1 MLKVGTALK
10 IGTVPY
16 CNAFPLVHYLPDY
29 LPGAVVSEWLPS
41 QMRQQLAEQKLDLA
55 LMPVA
60 ELIALPQGKIISNC
74 CIACNGTVRSVL
86 LFSRKPIEQ
95 IRTIALD
102 TASRSSVLTCE
113 LLLWH
118 FYGIQPE
125 KHRWEPCQNPDDC
138 RTDAFLIIGDP
149 ALAYQPSDCW
159 EYRYDIGELWKAK
172 TGLPLVFAAWVGCAA
187 WVERAARTGSSP
199 QVEELSVVSALE
211 ASRDRGLQH
220 LETMLNA
227 KERQGIAL
235 PLARKQIL
243 DYYRQAI
250 IYTMAEPEHAGL
262 QCFFDLAQSLPE
274 RGGKGDTGHE
284 ALAEK

>member
-1 MLKVGTALK
+1 MALK

-16 CNAFPLVHYLPDY
+16 CNAFPLVHYLPDH
-29 LPGAVVSEWLPS
+29 LPNAVLSEWFPS

-60 ELIALPQGKIISNC
+60 ELMFLPQGKIVSNC

-102 TASRSSVLTCE
+102 TASRSSVMICE
-113 LLLWH
+113 LLLRH

-125 KHRWEPCQNPDDC
+125 KHRLETYQNPDDC
-138 RTDAFLIIGDP
+138 QADAFLIIGDP

-159 EYRYDIGELWKAK
+159 GYRYDIGELWKAK
-172 TGLPLVFAAWVGCAA
+172 AGVPLVFAAWVGC
-187 WVERAARTGSSP
+187 SP
-199 QVEELSVVSALE
+199 QVEQSSLVSALE
-211 ASRDRGLQH
+211 TSRDRGLLH
-220 LETMLNA
+220 LEAILDA
-227 KERQGIAL
+227 KEGQGITL
-235 PLARKQIL
+235 PLGREQIL

-250 IYTMAEPEHAGL
+250 IYTMTEPEHVGL
-262 QCFFDLAQSLPE
+262 QYFSDLA
-274 RGGKGDTGHE
+274 KGSIPFWAD
-284 ALAEK
+284 AP